1 MLAEQRGARAS
12 GQRHID
18 VGDLR
23 GDPDLERL
31 HRDRLAE
38 LQQEQEK
45 RQKLQRRGHGEYQA
59 RRSAS
64 LAAAGRQGCKDT

>member
-1 MLAEQRGARAS
+1 MMSTIGLVQELLAEQRGAGAP
-12 GQRHID
+12 GQRQLD

-45 RQKLQRRGHGEYQA
+45 RQKLQRRGHGEYQV
-59 RRSAS
+59 R
-64 LAAAGRQGCKDT
+64 